1 MQDNDT
7 VYQIETS
14 EINQEKM
21 KFIVVNRKPVKTD
34 TSIQNNIEQELYK
47 IFKKYA

>member
-1 MQDNDT
+1 MQENDT

-21 KFIVVNRKPVKTD
+21 KFIVVNRKPVKID
-34 TSIQNNIEQELYK
+34 TSTRDNIEQELYK
-47 IFKKYA
+47 IFIKYV

>member
-14 EINQEKM
+14 EINQEEM
-21 KFIVVNRKPVKTD
+21 NFTVVNRKPVKTD
-34 TSIQNNIEQELYK
+34 TSAQDNIEQELYK

>member
-1 MQDNDT
+1 MQENNT
-7 VYQIETS
+7 VYQIEIS

-21 KFIVVNRKPVKTD
+21 NFTVVNRKPVKSD
-34 TSIQNNIEQELYK
+34 ISVKNNIEQELYK